1 MAVSDSRRELSFCK
15 ETKIPVLEVLEN
27 MIGFVC
33 RHCSVSVRLLYRCS
47 LKEIPD
53 GGNPRNRLYGFDVCG
68 GIQYGSCGAVQ
79 SLNRITIFFTLWT
92 LITFNGVILEQVTF
106 LTCVPALTLHYINPL
121 LNGKKSSRLM
131 VFNLQCN
138 RSEILLTRSC
148 HS

>member
-68 GIQYGSCGAVQ
+68 GIRYGSSGSVQ
-79 SLNRITIFFTLWT
+79 SLNRITIIFTPVDINLCSKCDPCT
-92 LITFNGVILEQVTF
+92 SYLPKL
-106 LTCVPALTLHYINPL
+106 CPLTLQCIIKSLGKRKKL
-121 LNGKKSSRLM
+121 LRLM
-131 VFNLQCN
+131 VLNF
-138 RSEILLTRSC
+138 
-148 HS
+148 